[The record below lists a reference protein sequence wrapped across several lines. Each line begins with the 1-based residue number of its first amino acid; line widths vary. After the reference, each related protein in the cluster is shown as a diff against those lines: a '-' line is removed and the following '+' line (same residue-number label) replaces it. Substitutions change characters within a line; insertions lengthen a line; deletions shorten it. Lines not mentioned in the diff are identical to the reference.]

1 MLIPIITHKF
11 DGENKSITFYVNLS
25 QDELKA
31 LLEDPLKE
39 FGDICTIVFDSG
51 DAGVKISTNSN
62 DTEFKNLIKALAKI
76 LNIEDYVE
84 NAQRAHVERLTQ
96 DGVNPLQ
103 DDLSQIYA
111 KILRCFH

>member
-1 MLIPIITHKF
+1 MLTPIITHKF
-11 DGENKSITFYVNLS
+11 DGENKPITFYVNLS

-39 FGDICTIVFDSG
+39 FEDICTVVRGSR
-51 DAGVKISTNSN
+51 DAGVQISTNSN
-62 DTEFKNLIKALAKI
+62 DTEFKNLVKALAKI

-84 NAQRAHVERLTQ
+84 NAQHDLVEYLRQ
-96 DGVNPLQ
+96 AGVNPLQ

-111 KILRCFH
+111 KILRCFQ